1 MRKEINDVAVKE
13 TSPKSFKN
21 TIMGFFKRTPVIK
34 ENTTHISFVI
44 SQNSKKRKIA
54 RAMRNKVII

>member
-1 MRKEINDVAVKE
+1 MRKEINDVVVKE

-34 ENTTHISFVI
+34 ENPTQISSVI
-44 SQNSKKRKIA
+44 SQNSKKRKIV